1 MMRVVLAAL
10 AGVADVGIQQLSTP
24 RIEPAQMVL
33 FLSLSVLAGVV
44 IAGWWATLI
53 AVTCLFVAASV
64 PSGGED
70 AGGALEV
77 FVGAELAMV
86 QALLI
91 GLGVAAAKLFR
102 AWRHRRRA
110 APTRRTV
117 GVLDGP
123 LADRRHRGGSPAA
136 HWHTSYRC
144 RR

>member
-1 MMRVVLAAL
+1 MMRVVLAVL
-10 AGVADVGIQQLSTP
+10 AGLGDLGIQQLSTS
-24 RIEPAQMVL
+24 RIEPAQIVL

-44 IAGWWATLI
+44 IARWWATLI

-70 AGGALEV
+70 AGGTLEV

-102 AWRHRRRA
+102 AWRQRRGA
-110 APTRRTV
+110 ARTRRTV
-117 GVLDGP
+117 GVLGEPLPGP
-123 LADRRHRGGSPAA
+123 GHPGGSAA
-136 HWHTSYRC
+136 ADGHTSDRC